1 VFFWCVLPIFARLN
15 MFHYDMHVSYKA
27 NAQSPYVYSFYCLLR
42 LGGLRVF
49 VLFLV
54 FVFVRAFL
62 S

>member
-1 VFFWCVLPIFARLN
+1 VFLCVLPIFARLN

-27 NAQSPYVYSFYCLLR
+27 NAPSPYVYSFYCLLR